1 MGGLVL
7 FHWEKCGTGQD
18 PACCY
23 YNLWVERNQQKCA
36 QVHIYPNAGFKTTG
50 LFWNGDWYGP
60 AEPEWGPALKA
71 NSFLGAPVLF
81 PTPNRVRT
89 QTFRLEGK
97 QYEMIKNGCRR
108 GQHGIAFD
116 SVWEHSDPA
125 IESDAILLTGTLEI
139 LPGCDN
145 YLAFPFPCRLTVTY
159 RLTMKGLGF
168 YYQVENTGDSDM
180 PYGIGLHPCFTLQN
194 AHEPVLLTIPAQ
206 ALYEV
211 TPDLLPTGRLL
222 ALDACKGYEVDQ
234 GRDVKTFRL
243 DNGFLLKDGDT
254 LLRYP
259 ERNTQLCIRTTP
271 EFTVSVLY
279 TPVALGQLPASE
291 HPIFF
296 LEHQTCCTDAINLH
310 EAGVQNT
317 GLLILKPG
325 ERNEGSIH
333 YIFEEMTQ

>member
-1 MGGLVL
+1 M
-7 FHWEKCGTGQD
+7 
-18 PACCY
+18 
-23 YNLWVERNQQKCA
+23 RN
-36 QVHIYPNAGFKTTG
+36 
-50 LFWNGDWYGP
+50 
-60 AEPEWGPALKA
+60 
-71 NSFLGAPVLF
+71 
-81 PTPNRVRT
+81 
-89 QTFRLEGK
+89 QTFRFEGK

-243 DNGFLLKDGDT
+243 DNGFCSKMG
-254 LLRYP
+254 YP
-259 ERNTQLCIRTTP
+259 TALSRTEHATVYPHNSRFSFLFYTRQLHLTSFPPQNIRFFWNTRPAARMRSTCMKP
-271 EFTVSVLY
+271 EF
-279 TPVALGQLPASE
+279 
-291 HPIFF
+291 
-296 LEHQTCCTDAINLH
+296 
-310 EAGVQNT
+310 QNT

-325 ERNEGSIH
+325 ERNEGSIFL
-333 YIFEEMTQ
+333 YF

>member
-81 PTPNRVRT
+81 PTPNRVRN
-89 QTFRLEGK
+89 QTFRFEGK

-296 LEHQTCCTDAINLH
+296 SGTPDLLH
-310 EAGVQNT
+310 GCDQPA
-317 GLLILKPG
+317 
-325 ERNEGSIH
+325 
-333 YIFEEMTQ
+333 